1 VVLLPKQPVLRIMR
15 PCEEKFYSIS
25 PPSVLELI
33 KTLTIGQRT
42 VNTVEDLAAFLHA
55 TIFPQLGPF
64 AIQIYFQDEKND
76 VPGYYAKSAALN
88 GWVPSAISF
97 PDPLLANLRAA
108 GKAVSFAQPSELAIF
123 SDSPHSR
130 HLLAPIDDAGEMLA
144 ILYLGG
150 SGPSFD
156 PFYLE
161 TVNSVTATIGSRLKS
176 LKVIHQQKEAMCA
189 LAYSEKL
196 RTALYEINEEAHK
209 SVDIGDLCRHLHHI
223 VGHLISAENFFVAL
237 IEKRGDDSYL
247 TLPYC
252 VDSRD
257 NNLQGMECKLDQKP
271 RLLTTHLIKTRRPLL
286 LTPDNYHAVC
296 HEHQLRP
303 IGSEP
308 HSWLGAPFYLDD
320 QAGAVVVKSYEKIVY
335 TEKDKELMAYVARQL
350 GDALKR
356 KKAVEALETAKN
368 RAEEAE
374 KNKSTFLANM
384 SHEIRTPMNGIL
396 GLTDLLLKS
405 DISGHQRTYLELVQ
419 SSADRLLKMINDIL
433 DFSKIEAGKLELNIA
448 PFSLRNT
455 IADALEILAINAA
468 KKDIAMIVECDEQI
482 ADKLM
487 GDADKLHQIL
497 INLVGN
503 AIKFTN
509 RGSVTLSV
517 RPAGTLAGQDLI
529 DLRFQVKDTGIGIP
543 HDEIGNVFTS
553 FRQLGTTRDSN
564 NRGTGLGLVIAAE
577 LVGMMGGKICVE
589 SHPGIGTI
597 FYFSI
602 RFPLAPFPTEE
613 PLPCEQPSYPHIPE
627 VVERLRILLVEDEFI
642 NRTLAVTV
650 LEREGWLVSVAENGK
665 QALQLLEGDNF
676 DVVLMD
682 IQMPEMNGYEATI
695 AIRNREQGD
704 RHLPIIAMTAYAVKG
719 DREKCLAS
727 GMDGYISKPIKPD
740 RLREEIEAVL
750 RLQRRRQQSPVN
762 K

>member
-1 VVLLPKQPVLRIMR
+1 MR

-42 VNTVEDLAAFLHA
+42 VNTAEGLAAFLRT
-55 TIFPQLGPF
+55 TIFPQLSPF
-64 AIQIYFQDEKND
+64 ASQIYFQDEKND

-88 GWVPSAISF
+88 GWAPSAITFS
-97 PDPLLANLRAA
+97 DPLLAGLRAE
-108 GKAVSFAQPSELAIF
+108 GKAVSFVQPSGPTIF
-123 SDSPHSR
+123 TDSPHSR

-150 SGPSFD
+150 SGSSFD

-161 TVNSVTATIGSRLKS
+161 IINSVTATIGSRLKS

-196 RTALYEINEEAHK
+196 RTALYEINEKAHK
-209 SVDIGDLCRHLHHI
+209 SVDIGDLCRHLHRI
-223 VGHLISAENFFVAL
+223 VGRLISTENFFVAL
-237 IEKRGDDSYL
+237 IEKRGDDRYL

-286 LTPDNYHAVC
+286 LTPDNYHVVC

-356 KKAVEALETAKN
+356 KKAVEALEAAKN

-374 KNKSTFLANM
+374 KNKSIFLANM

-482 ADKLM
+482 TDKLM

-517 RPAGTLAGQDLI
+517 RPAGTPAVQDLI

-543 HDEIGNVFTS
+543 ADEIGNVFTS

-602 RFPLAPFPTEE
+602 RFPLAPLPTEE
-613 PLPCEQPSYPHIPE
+613 PLPCEQPSYPHLPE
-627 VVERLRILLVEDEFI
+627 VFERLRILLVEDEFI

-665 QALQLLEGDNF
+665 QALQLLESDNF

-695 AIRNREQGD
+695 AIRNREQGG

-740 RLREEIEAVL
+740 RLREEIETVL
-750 RLQRRRQQSPVN
+750 RFQRRRQQSPVN

>member
-1 VVLLPKQPVLRIMR
+1 MR
-15 PCEEKFYSIS
+15 PCEEKFYTIS
-25 PPSVLELI
+25 PPAVLELI
-33 KTLTIGQRT
+33 KSLTVGQRT
-42 VNTVEDLAAFLHA
+42 VNTAEDLAAFLHA
-55 TIFPQLGPF
+55 TVLPQLGPF
-64 AIQIYFQDEKND
+64 ASQIYFRDEKND
-76 VPGYYAKSAALN
+76 VPGYYAKSAAFN
-88 GWVPSAISF
+88 GWVPPVIAFS
-97 PDPLLANLRAA
+97 DPLLTALRTE
-108 GKAVSFAQPSELAIF
+108 GKAMSFAQPSRRAIF
-123 SDSPHSR
+123 ADSPHSR
-130 HLLAPIDDAGEMLA
+130 HLLAPIDDADEMLA

-161 TVNSVTATIGSRLKS
+161 TVNNVTATIGSRLKS
-176 LKVIHQQKEAMCA
+176 LKIIHQQKEAMCN

-209 SVDIGDLCRHLHHI
+209 SVDIGDLCSHLHRI
-223 VGHLISAENFFVAL
+223 VGRLISAENFFVAL
-237 IEKRGDDSYL
+237 IEKRGDDRYL

-252 VDSRD
+252 VDRRD
-257 NNLQGMECKLDQKP
+257 KNLQGMECKLDQKP

-296 HEHQLRP
+296 DEHQLRP

-320 QAGAVVVKSYEKIVY
+320 QAGAVVVTSYEKIVY

-482 ADKLM
+482 ADKLL

-517 RPAGTLAGQDLI
+517 CQADTSAGQDLI
-529 DLRFQVKDTGIGIP
+529 DLHFQVKDTGIGIP
-543 HDEIGNVFTS
+543 ANEIGNVFKS

-589 SHPGIGTI
+589 SNPGIGTI
-597 FYFSI
+597 FSFSV
-602 RFPLAPFPTEE
+602 RFPLAPLPYEE
-613 PLPCEQPSYPHIPE
+613 PLSYEQPSFSPLPE
-627 VVERLRILLVEDEFI
+627 VAERLRILLVEDEFI

-665 QALQLLEGDNF
+665 QALQLLESDNF

-682 IQMPEMNGYEATI
+682 IQMPEMNGFEATR
-695 AIRNREQGD
+695 AIRNREKGD
-704 RHLPIIAMTAYAVKG
+704 MHLPIIAMTAYAVKG
-719 DREKCLAS
+719 DQEKCLAA

-750 RLQRRRQQSPVN
+750 RLQRRRH
-762 K
+762 

>member
-1 VVLLPKQPVLRIMR
+1 MR

-130 HLLAPIDDAGEMLA
+130 HLLAPIDDAGEMLS

-156 PFYLE
+156 LFFLE

-176 LKVIHQQKEAMCA
+176 LKIIHQQKEAMCA

-223 VGHLISAENFFVAL
+223 VGRLISAANFFVAL
-237 IEKRGDDSYL
+237 IEKRGDDRYL

-271 RLLTTHLIKTRRPLL
+271 QLLTTHLIKTRRPLL

-517 RPAGTLAGQDLI
+517 RPAGTLAVQDLI

-543 HDEIGNVFTS
+543 ADEIGNVFTS

-613 PLPCEQPSYPHIPE
+613 PLPCEQPSYPHLPE

-762 K
+762 N

>member
-1 VVLLPKQPVLRIMR
+1 VTLLPKQPVLRIMR
-15 PCEEKFYSIS
+15 PCEEKFYSVS
-25 PPSVLELI
+25 SPSVLELI
-33 KTLTIGQRT
+33 KSLTIGQRT
-42 VNTVEDLAAFLHA
+42 VTTAEDLAAFLHA
-55 TIFPQLGPF
+55 TVFPQLGPF
-64 AIQIYFQDEKND
+64 AIQIYFHDETNS
-76 VPGYYAKSAALN
+76 VPGYYAKSTAHN
-88 GWVPSAISF
+88 GWVPSVISF
-97 PDPLLANLRAA
+97 SDPLLATLRTEGGAM
-108 GKAVSFAQPSELAIF
+108 FLAQPSGLGIF
-123 SDSPHSR
+123 ADSPHTR

-150 SGPSFD
+150 SNPSFD
-156 PFYLE
+156 PLYLE
-161 TVNSVTATIGSRLKS
+161 IVNSVTATIGSRLKS

-196 RTALYEINEEAHK
+196 RTALYEINEEARK
-209 SVDIGDLCRHLHHI
+209 SIDIGDLCRHLHRI
-223 VGHLISAENFFVAL
+223 VGRLINAENFFVAL
-237 IEKRGDDSYL
+237 VEKRGDGRYL

-252 VDSRD
+252 IDSRD
-257 NNLQGMECKLDQKP
+257 NSLQGTERKLDHKP

-296 HEHQLRP
+296 DEHQLRP

-320 QAGAVVVKSYEKIVY
+320 MAGAVVVQSYEKIVY
-335 TEKDKELMAYVARQL
+335 TEKDQELMAYVARQL

-356 KKAVEALETAKN
+356 KRAVEALETAKN

-405 DISGHQRTYLELVQ
+405 DISGHQRTYLELVS

-448 PFSLRNT
+448 PFSLRHT
-455 IADALEILAINAA
+455 IADALEILAITAA
-468 KKDIAMIVECDEQI
+468 KKNIALIVECDEQI
-482 ADKLM
+482 ADTLK

-517 RPAGTLAGQDLI
+517 RPAAAIAGQNMI
-529 DLRFQVKDTGIGIP
+529 ELRFQVKDTGIGIP
-543 HDEIGNVFTS
+543 ADEIGNVFKS

-564 NRGTGLGLVIAAE
+564 HRGTGLGLVIAAE
-577 LVGMMGGKICVE
+577 LVEMMGGKICVE
-589 SHPGIGTI
+589 SNPGIGTI

-602 RFPLAPFPTEE
+602 RFPLAPLPTEE
-613 PLPCEQPSYPHIPE
+613 PLPSAQPTFPPPGE
-627 VVERLRILLVEDEFI
+627 VAERLRVLLVEDEFI

-650 LEREGWLVSVAENGK
+650 LEREGWEVSVAENGK
-665 QALQLLEGDNF
+665 HALQSLECGSF

-704 RHLPIIAMTAYAVKG
+704 KHLPIIAMTAYAVKG

-750 RLQRRRQQSPVN
+750 RLQWRQQQPSDN

>member
-1 VVLLPKQPVLRIMR
+1 MR

-33 KTLTIGQRT
+33 KTLTVGQRT
-42 VNTVEDLAAFLHA
+42 VNTAEDLAAFLHA
-55 TIFPQLGPF
+55 TVFPQLGPF
-64 AIQIYFQDEKND
+64 ATQIYFRDEKND
-76 VPGYYAKSAALN
+76 VPGYYAKSSALN
-88 GWVPSAISF
+88 GWVPSVITFS
-97 PDPLLANLRAA
+97 DPLLATLGTE
-108 GKAVSFAQPSELAIF
+108 GKSVSFAQPSRLAIF
-123 SDSPHSR
+123 ADSPHSR
-130 HLLAPIDDAGEMLA
+130 HLLAPIDDAGEILA

-150 SGPSFD
+150 SGPSFA

-176 LKVIHQQKEAMCA
+176 LKIIHQQKEAMCD

-209 SVDIGDLCRHLHHI
+209 SVDIVDLCRHLHRI
-223 VGHLISAENFFVAL
+223 VGRLISAENFLVAL
-237 IEKRGDDSYL
+237 IEKRGEDRYL
-247 TLPYC
+247 SLPYC
-252 VDSRD
+252 IDSRA
-257 NNLQGMECKLDQKP
+257 NSLQGMECKLDQKP

-286 LTPDNYHAVC
+286 LTPENYHAVC
-296 HEHQLRP
+296 GEHQLRP
-303 IGSEP
+303 IGNEP

-448 PFSLRNT
+448 PFSLRHT

-468 KKDIAMIVECDEQI
+468 KKDIAMLVDCDEQI

-517 RPAGTLAGQDLI
+517 RPTGTIAGQDLI
-529 DLRFQVKDTGIGIP
+529 DLLFQVKDTGIGIP
-543 HDEIGNVFTS
+543 ADEIGNVFTS

-577 LVGMMGGKICVE
+577 LVAMMGGKICVE
-589 SHPGIGTI
+589 SNPGIGTI

-602 RFPLAPFPTEE
+602 CFPLAPLPTDE
-613 PLPCEQPSYPHIPE
+613 PLSYEQPSSPPLPDVAE
-627 VVERLRILLVEDEFI
+627 CLRILLVEDEFI

-665 QALQLLEGDNF
+665 QALQLLESDNF

-682 IQMPEMNGYEATI
+682 IQMPEMNGYETTI

-704 RHLPIIAMTAYAVKG
+704 KHLPIIAMTAYAVKG

-727 GMDGYISKPIKPD
+727 GMDGYISKPIKLD

-750 RLQRRRQQSPVN
+750 RLQRRR
-762 K
+762 

>member
-1 VVLLPKQPVLRIMR
+1 VVLLPKQSVLNIMR

-33 KTLTIGQRT
+33 KTLTVGQRT
-42 VNTVEDLAAFLHA
+42 VNTVEDLAVFLH
-55 TIFPQLGPF
+55 TTVFPQLGPF
-64 AIQIYFQDEKND
+64 ATQILFRDEKND

-88 GWVPSAISF
+88 GWVPSAITFS
-97 PDPLLANLRAA
+97 DPLLATLRTE
-108 GKAVSFAQPSELAIF
+108 GKSVSFAQPSGLAIF
-123 SDSPHSR
+123 TDSPHSR
-130 HLLAPIDDAGEMLA
+130 HLLAPIDDAGETLA

-150 SGPSFD
+150 NGPSFD

-176 LKVIHQQKEAMCA
+176 LKVIHRQKEAMCD
-189 LAYSEKL
+189 LAFSEKL
-196 RTALYEINEEAHK
+196 RTALNEINEEAHK
-209 SVDIGDLCRHLHHI
+209 SVDIGDLCRRLHRT

-237 IEKRGDDSYL
+237 IEQRDDDRFL

-257 NNLQGMECKLDQKP
+257 NRLQGMECELDQKL

-286 LTPDNYHAVC
+286 LTPDTYHAVC
-296 HEHQLRP
+296 DEHQLRP

-335 TEKDKELMAYVARQL
+335 TEKDKELLAYVARQL

-368 RAEEAE
+368 RAEAAE
-374 KNKSTFLANM
+374 KNKRTFLANM

-405 DISGHQRTYLELVQ
+405 DISGRQRTYLELVQ
-419 SSADRLLKMINDIL
+419 SSADRLLKIINDIL

-448 PFSLRNT
+448 PFSLRHT

-468 KKDIAMIVECDEQI
+468 KKDIAMIIECDEQI

-497 INLVGN
+497 VNLVGN

-517 RPAGTLAGQDLI
+517 CPAGTLAGQDLI
-529 DLRFQVKDTGIGIP
+529 DLCFQVKDTGIGIP
-543 HDEIGNVFTS
+543 ADEIGNVFTS
-553 FRQLGTTRDSN
+553 FRQLGTTRGSK

-589 SHPGIGTI
+589 SNPGIGTI

-602 RFPLAPFPTEE
+602 RFPLAPLPTEE
-613 PLPCEQPSYPHIPE
+613 PLACEQPSSPHLPE
-627 VVERLRILLVEDEFI
+627 VAERLRILLVEDEFV

-650 LEREGWLVSVAENGK
+650 LEREGWLVRVAENGK
-665 QALQLLEGDNF
+665 QALQLLENHNF

-704 RHLPIIAMTAYAVKG
+704 KHLPIIAMTAYAVKG

-727 GMDGYISKPIKPD
+727 GMDGYISKPINLD

-750 RLQRRRQQSPVN
+750 RLQRRRQQSPGSR
-762 K
+762 

>member
-1 VVLLPKQPVLRIMR
+1 MR

-176 LKVIHQQKEAMCA
+176 LKIIHQQKEAMCA

-209 SVDIGDLCRHLHHI
+209 SVDIGDLCRHLHRI
-223 VGHLISAENFFVAL
+223 VGRLISAANFFVAL
-237 IEKRGDDSYL
+237 IEKRGDDRYL

-271 RLLTTHLIKTRRPLL
+271 QLLTTHLIKTRRPLL

-517 RPAGTLAGQDLI
+517 RPAGTLAVQDLI

-543 HDEIGNVFTS
+543 ADEIGNVFTS

-613 PLPCEQPSYPHIPE
+613 PLPCEQPSYPHLPE

-762 K
+762 N